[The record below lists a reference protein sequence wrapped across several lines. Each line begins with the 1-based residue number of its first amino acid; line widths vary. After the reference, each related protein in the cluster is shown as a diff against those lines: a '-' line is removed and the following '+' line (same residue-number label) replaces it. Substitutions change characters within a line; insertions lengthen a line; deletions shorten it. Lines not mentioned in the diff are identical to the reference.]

1 MAYDKEAQARRF
13 AESAAKLKAGWA
25 KRNAVAQS
33 AAEARRIVEE
43 RGGFAAVETGT
54 DYERFVDGLIT
65 AAGFKVRRVGGSG
78 DMGADLLVETGGG
91 RIVVQCKFYSSPVG
105 YAAVQEAY
113 TAKALYGATAA
124 VVCSNARF
132 TRQARRTA
140 SKLGVTLCGHGEIVA
155 RLSNASGGSTT
166 ARQTAPAAASGAG

>member
-25 KRNAVAQS
+25 KRCSVAQS

-78 DMGADLLVETGGG
+78 DMGADLLVDTDGG
-91 RIVVQCKFYSSPVG
+91 RVVVQCKFYSSPVG

-113 TAKALYGATAA
+113 TAKALYGASAA

-132 TRQARRTA
+132 TRQARHTA
-140 SKLGVTLCGHGEIVA
+140 AKLGVALINHGAVVSELAKI
-155 RLSNASGGSTT
+155 STSI
-166 ARQTAPAAASGAG
+166 P

>member
-25 KRNAVAQS
+25 KRCAVAQS
-33 AAEARRIVEE
+33 AAEARRAVEE

-78 DMGADLLVETGGG
+78 DMGADLLVDIVDG

-113 TAKALYGATAA
+113 TAKALYGASAA
-124 VVCSNARF
+124 LVCSNARF

-140 SKLGVTLCGHGEIVA
+140 AKLGVTLINHGAVVSELAKISA
-155 RLSNASGGSTT
+155 KNDNFCKL
-166 ARQTAPAAASGAG
+166 